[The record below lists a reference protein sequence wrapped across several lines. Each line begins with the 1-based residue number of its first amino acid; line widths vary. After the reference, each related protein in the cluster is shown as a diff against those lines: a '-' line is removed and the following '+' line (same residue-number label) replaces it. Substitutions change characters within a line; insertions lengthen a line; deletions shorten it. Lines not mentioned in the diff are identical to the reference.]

1 MFVHYY
7 HRFYPARRQDGE
19 EDLRLVTQ
27 AKDYAG
33 RIKWWK
39 IGLSLCAEVTFQR
52 KPGRLNTPLSRG
64 GSGGGVL
71 QPMMVSGC
79 IMTKRIS
86 LSSVSICSRSLLLC
100 VITVATH
107 CSPSSP
113 CMLDLFGR
121 TDLCIWTLLFP
132 LLGDVQVL
140 MSVDAKPVL
149 AHAAKT
155 NNALWAFLLELS

>member
-1 MFVHYY
+1 MFVRYY
-7 HRFYPARRQDGE
+7 HGFYPARRQDGE

-27 AKDYAG
+27 AQDNAG

-52 KPGRLNTPLSRG
+52 KPGRLNTPLSL
-64 GSGGGVL
+64 GGGGL
-71 QPMMVSGC
+71 PPMMLSGC

-100 VITVATH
+100 VITLAAH

-121 TDLCIWTLLFP
+121 THLCISTLLFP
-132 LLGDVQVL
+132 PLGDVKVL
-140 MSVDAKPVL
+140 MSVDG
-149 AHAAKT
+149 KT
-155 NNALWAFLLELS
+155 CVRARCKNK